1 MDISSKNEE
10 EKKKNKNKNKILVC
24 GLISGILTKTLFAP
38 FDRIKLFY
46 QIQPM
51 FNQYKKEEK
60 RNLEKEKHNYHNKKV
75 AILNHNIILKNATNV
90 ENKLKSNNQ
99 QNLCFS
105 KNDDKTKLRFHLVKR
120 QNVMFLNFKKKIN
133 SLKGINKNKN
143 QINKLNKINHHHDHN
158 HNHPH
163 NNNNNYSYNYYRMI
177 QNQNIKHDFFSTY
190 NKKVG
195 TKNINKYIPSYYN
208 IHNSPHKMCKKILLN
223 YYPNINHIH
232 NNIKHMKH
240 IKHIKLVNK
249 NYKNLYRNRN
259 NNITYNFGKQIKY
272 IQRSYIKNQQASIK
286 YRNIIQSFFFIIKEE
301 GVLGLWKGNFVN
313 TIRGGIVYSA
323 KFGTNDIIKDKLK
336 KAKIKQK
343 NVYNNNNN
351 NNNNGMDIQNSCQNN
366 SNILTNNT
374 FNYYESITA
383 GYISGIIQKTL
394 SYPLDLLS
402 IRMALG
408 VNEKYLT
415 NNNHILYKKKS
426 IMEMIYEIIQK
437 EGFSGFYKGYIPTLL
452 TGVPY
457 VTLQMLFFDFYKNI
471 FQTYSSNHYNNIP
484 TLALYSSLAGSLSNL
499 TSLIIVFPGDTVRK
513 RMMNNGIDNKNY
525 IYKNT
530 LHCIKNIYYLEGI
543 RNFYH
548 GLFPSMLKCIPSG
561 AIQFMSYEILKHLVS
576 KN

>member
-1 MDISSKNEE
+1 MDITNKNEE
-10 EKKKNKNKNKILVC
+10 EKKKNKNKILVC

-51 FNQYKKEEK
+51 FNQFKKEEK
-60 RNLEKEKHNYHNKKV
+60 TNLEKEKHNYHNKKV
-75 AILNHNIILKNATNV
+75 AILNHNIILKNSTNI

-99 QNLCFS
+99 QSLCLT

-120 QNVMFLNFKKKIN
+120 QNVTFLNFKKKIN
-133 SLKGINKNKN
+133 SLKGINKSKN
-143 QINKLNKINHHHDHN
+143 QINKLNKINHHHN

-163 NNNNNYSYNYYRMI
+163 NNNNNNYSYNYYRMI

-190 NKKVG
+190 NKQVG

-208 IHNSPHKMCKKILLN
+208 IQSSPHKMCKKILLN
-223 YYPNINHIH
+223 YYPNVNHIH
-232 NNIKHMKH
+232 NNIKHMKHMEH

-272 IQRSYIKNQQASIK
+272 IQRSYIKNPEASIK

-351 NNNNGMDIQNSCQNN
+351 NNNNMDIQNSCQNN
-366 SNILTNNT
+366 SNISTNNT

-415 NNNHILYKKKS
+415 NNNPILYKKKS

-457 VTLQMLFFDFYKNI
+457 VTLQMLFFDLYKNI

-530 LHCIKNIYYLEGI
+530 LHCIKNIYYREGI

-561 AIQFMSYEILKHLVS
+561 AIQFMSYEILKHLIS

>member
-1 MDISSKNEE
+1 MEISNKNEE

-60 RNLEKEKHNYHNKKV
+60 ENLEKEKHKYHNKKV
-75 AILNHNIILKNATNV
+75 SILNHNIILKNAKNV
-90 ENKLKSNNQ
+90 ENKLKSSNK
-99 QNLCFS
+99 QNLYFT
-105 KNDDKTKLRFHLVKR
+105 KNDDKKKLGCNLFKR

-133 SLKGINKNKN
+133 SLKGINKSKNK
-143 QINKLNKINHHHDHN
+143 INKLKKIN
-158 HNHPH
+158 
-163 NNNNNYSYNYYRMI
+163 NNNNNYYYYFYNYYRMT
-177 QNQNIKHDFFSTY
+177 QNQNVKHDFFSTY
-190 NKKVG
+190 INKVG

-208 IHNSPHKMCKKILLN
+208 IPNSPHKMCKKILLN
-223 YYPNINHIH
+223 YYPSKYHIN
-232 NNIKHMKH
+232 NNMKH
-240 IKHIKLVNK
+240 IKYIKLVNK

-272 IQRSYIKNQQASIK
+272 IQRSYIQNQQSSIK

-336 KAKIKQK
+336 KSKIKQK
-343 NVYNNNNN
+343 NAYNNNNN
-351 NNNNGMDIQNSCQNN
+351 NNNNNMDTQDSFQNN
-366 SNILTNNT
+366 SNISTNKTKNT

-383 GYISGIIQKTL
+383 GYISGIIQKTV

-415 NNNHILYKKKS
+415 NNNDTLYKKKS
-426 IMEMIYEIIQK
+426 IIEMIYEIIKK
-437 EGFSGFYKGYIPTLL
+437 EGFCGFYKGYIPTLL

-457 VTLQMLFFDFYKNI
+457 VTLQMLFFDIYKNI
-471 FQTYSSNHYNNIP
+471 FQIYSSNHYNNIP

-530 LHCIKNIYYLEGI
+530 LHCIKNIYYAEGI

>member
-1 MDISSKNEE
+1 MEISNKNEE

-60 RNLEKEKHNYHNKKV
+60 LNLQKEKHNYHNKKV
-75 AILNHNIILKNATNV
+75 SILNHNIILKNAINV

-99 QNLCFS
+99 QNLCIT
-105 KNDDKTKLRFHLVKR
+105 KNDNKKKLWCNLVKR
-120 QNVMFLNFKKKIN
+120 QNVVFLNFKKKIN
-133 SLKGINKNKN
+133 SLKGINKSK
-143 QINKLNKINHHHDHN
+143 NKINKIQ
-158 HNHPH
+158 
-163 NNNNNYSYNYYRMI
+163 NNNNNYYYYNYYNYYRMK
-177 QNQNIKHDFFSTY
+177 QNQNVNHDFFSTY
-190 NKKVG
+190 IKKVG
-195 TKNINKYIPSYYN
+195 TKNINKYFPSYYN
-208 IHNSPHKMCKKILLN
+208 IHNNSPHKMCKKILLN
-223 YYPNINHIH
+223 YYPNINHI
-232 NNIKHMKH
+232 NNNMKH
-240 IKHIKLVNK
+240 IIKHIKLVNK

-259 NNITYNFGKQIKY
+259 NNITYNFGKPIKY
-272 IQRSYIKNQQASIK
+272 IQRSYIKNQQTSMK

-336 KAKIKQK
+336 KKAKIKNK

-351 NNNNGMDIQNSCQNN
+351 MDTQNSYQNN
-366 SNILTNNT
+366 SNILINKTKNT

-383 GYISGIIQKTL
+383 GYISGIIQKTV

-415 NNNHILYKKKS
+415 NNNDTLYKKKS
-426 IMEMIYEIIQK
+426 LIKMIYEIIQK

-457 VTLQMLFFDFYKNI
+457 VTLQMLFFDIYKNI

-530 LHCIKNIYYLEGI
+530 FHCIKNIYYIEGI

-561 AIQFMSYEILKHLVS
+561 AIQFMSYEILKHLLS

>member
-1 MDISSKNEE
+1 MEISNKNEE

-60 RNLEKEKHNYHNKKV
+60 INIEKQKQNYHNKKV
-75 AILNHNIILKNATNV
+75 SILNHNIILKKKSNV
-90 ENKLKSNNQ
+90 ENKLKSNNEPD
-99 QNLCFS
+99 LCIS
-105 KNDDKTKLRFHLVKR
+105 KNYEKKKLRYNLVKR
-120 QNVMFLNFKKKIN
+120 QNVVFLNFKKKIN
-133 SLKGINKNKN
+133 SLKGINKSK
-143 QINKLNKINHHHDHN
+143 NKINN
-158 HNHPH
+158 
-163 NNNNNYSYNYYRMI
+163 NNNNNYYYYYNYCRATK
-177 QNQNIKHDFFSTY
+177 NQNAKHDFFSTY
-190 NKKVG
+190 IKKVG
-195 TKNINKYIPSYYN
+195 KKNTNKYIPSYYN
-208 IHNSPHKMCKKILLN
+208 IYNSPHKMCKKILLN
-223 YYPNINHIH
+223 YYPNINHIKH
-232 NNIKHMKH
+232 NMNH

-249 NYKNLYRNRN
+249 NYKNLYGNRN
-259 NNITYNFGKQIKY
+259 DSITYNWGKQIKS
-272 IQRSYIKNQQASIK
+272 IPRSYIKNQQSSIK

-336 KAKIKQK
+336 KSKIKEKK
-343 NVYNNNNN
+343 NIYNNMDTQETYQNNNNN
-351 NNNNGMDIQNSCQNN
+351 ISINKNK
-366 SNILTNNT
+366 NT

-383 GYISGIIQKTL
+383 GYISGIIQKTV

-415 NNNHILYKKKS
+415 NNSDTLYKKKS
-426 IMEMIYEIIQK
+426 LIKMIYEIIQK

-457 VTLQMLFFDFYKNI
+457 VTLQMLFFDFYKNL

-530 LHCIKNIYYLEGI
+530 IHCIKNIYYVEGI

>member
-1 MDISSKNEE
+1 MDITNKNEE
-10 EKKKNKNKNKILVC
+10 EKKKNKNKILVC

-38 FDRIKLFY
+38 FD
-46 QIQPM
+46 Q
-51 FNQYKKEEK
+51 
-60 RNLEKEKHNYHNKKV
+60 
-75 AILNHNIILKNATNV
+75 
-90 ENKLKSNNQ
+90 NKLKSNNQ
-99 QNLCFS
+99 QSLCLT

-120 QNVMFLNFKKKIN
+120 QNVTFLNFKKKIN
-133 SLKGINKNKN
+133 SLKGINKSKN
-143 QINKLNKINHHHDHN
+143 QINKLNKINHHHN

-163 NNNNNYSYNYYRMI
+163 NNNNNNYSYNYYRMI

-190 NKKVG
+190 NKQVG

-208 IHNSPHKMCKKILLN
+208 IQSSPHKMCKKILLN
-223 YYPNINHIH
+223 YYPNVNHIH
-232 NNIKHMKH
+232 NNIKHMKHMEH

-272 IQRSYIKNQQASIK
+272 IQRSYIKNPEASIK

-351 NNNNGMDIQNSCQNN
+351 NNNNMDIQNSCQNN
-366 SNILTNNT
+366 SNISTNNT

-415 NNNHILYKKKS
+415 NNNPILYKKKS

-437 EGFSGFYKGYIPTLL
+437 EGFSKFLQRIYSNIINRSIICYITN
-452 TGVPY
+452 V
-457 VTLQMLFFDFYKNI
+457 
-471 FQTYSSNHYNNIP
+471 
-484 TLALYSSLAGSLSNL
+484 
-499 TSLIIVFPGDTVRK
+499 
-513 RMMNNGIDNKNY
+513 
-525 IYKNT
+525 
-530 LHCIKNIYYLEGI
+530 
-543 RNFYH
+543 
-548 GLFPSMLKCIPSG
+548 
-561 AIQFMSYEILKHLVS
+561 IL
-576 KN
+576 